1 VTASGPG
8 ILTDVRVDITLLGRF
23 QVRLDGRP
31 VPDAAWTRRQAAG
44 LVKILALAPRRQ
56 LHRDQVLDALW
67 PDVPVDEAG
76 PRLHKAAHYARRA
89 LGPGSLVLRSENV
102 LLFPDQSVS
111 VDAIRFSELGVDASD
126 PVTAAKAIEAYSGP
140 LLPADRYDAW
150 AVRPRERLE
159 LLRVRLLRLADRLV
173 EIVDADP
180 ADGPAQLALMRE
192 HAAQGDRR
200 AALRQFER
208 MEHALHRELGVGPSD
223 EAIALR
229 DALLHED
236 SGGRPAAG
244 PVTLIGRA
252 GQTATLLRLLDEAAQ
267 GRGRTVFLAGAAG
280 TGKSTMVSW
289 LRGQVS
295 GRGWRTG
302 HGVASAIE
310 GAWPYAPVLEALAD
324 LSRRHPTLL
333 DGLDDRCRED
343 IDRALSGGSH
353 SGRTLAWRGDGSH
366 QRLFLAVAELVRL
379 AAAGPG
385 LLLAVDDMHEADEA
399 SLRLLH
405 YLARSCLTERLVI
418 VLGHRRQP
426 VTEAFEQVRTSLL
439 GRGAAV
445 DVPLGP
451 LDRADTG
458 SLAAH
463 VQPGLTPAQGE
474 RIWDISGGLPFAIV
488 ELARTRADTGL
499 AGDQPGNAVLGL
511 LPPATRGVLE
521 YVATSGSTFDTD
533 EFLALSGLPED
544 EAFDCLDA
552 AMAALAVERTLA
564 GYRFRHPL
572 IREAL
577 LDGIAPH
584 RQRALHRTC
593 AQRLIALD
601 ASPARIGH
609 HLLAAGEPRA
619 AVPYVLRA
627 AETTAAV
634 GAYRDALCLVDSIRT
649 SVRGP
654 ELARTLAL
662 RADLLGAMG
671 DPTALPAY
679 RQAITAAGR
688 DAQRPLRA
696 RLARL
701 AVHAGDLDTAVAA
714 LDGLET
720 DGGPDDGAILLARGT
735 IAYFT
740 GDLEQALAAADEAHR
755 TVDITSTWE
764 RLEVISLKSLITHN
778 RGEWSQLLRYELQRT
793 RDNPGLATVVFDTHL
808 CVAEYLLYGPTPYAE
823 VIELA
828 RSLRTTAERAGA
840 LRAVAFAG
848 ALIGE
853 AALLYGDLDLAEQ
866 ELATAVDLHHEI
878 GAPVGEAHSL
888 QRLAEVVL
896 ARGDRTTANRLL
908 RRALPLARWSQLS
921 MHLLQRLYGTM
932 VRAADDPEAARA
944 VVDAAEATFGDSDFC
959 TFCTVMF
966 AVPAAIACADAGD
979 LAEAQRYLRLAELSA
994 SMWEGT
1000 AWAAAT
1006 IEARA
1011 HIARAEGDPDQAREL
1026 LAEAADLFETWAQPL
1041 DAARCRAPM
1050 ATSG

>member
-1 VTASGPG
+1 MTGSGTR
-8 ILTDVRVDITLLGRF
+8 ILGQVRIDITLLGRF
-23 QVRLDGRP
+23 EVRLAGRP
-31 VPDAAWTRRQAAG
+31 VPDSTWSRRQAAG

-67 PDVPVDEAG
+67 PDVPVDDAG

-89 LGPGSLVLRSENV
+89 LGPGSLVLRNEHV
-102 LLFPDQSVS
+102 LLFPDQPVS
-111 VDAIRFSELGVDASD
+111 VDATLFAELGGDAAD
-126 PVTAAKAIEAYSGP
+126 PLAAARAIELYGGP
-140 LLPADRYDAW
+140 LLPEDRYDAW
-150 AVRPRERLE
+150 AARPRERLE
-159 LLRVRLLRLADRLV
+159 LLRVRLLRLTERFAD
-173 EIVDADP
+173 IVDADP
-180 ADGPAQLALMRE
+180 ADGPAHLALMRE
-192 HAAQGDRR
+192 HAARGDRR

-208 MEHALHRELGVGPSD
+208 LEHALHQELGVGPSD

-229 DALLHED
+229 DALLGQD
-236 SGGRPAAG
+236 GVDRPIAAPG
-244 PVTLIGRA
+244 TLVGRA
-252 GQTATLLRLLDEAAQ
+252 AQTSTLLRVLDEAAR
-267 GRGRTVFLAGAAG
+267 GRGRTVFLAGPAG
-280 TGKSTMVSW
+280 TGKSTLVSW
-289 LRGQVS
+289 LRGEVG
-295 GRGWRTG
+295 GRGWRSG

-333 DGLDDRCRED
+333 DGLDDRCRTD
-343 IDRALSGGSH
+343 IDRALSGGRR
-353 SGRTLAWRGDGSH
+353 SGRTPAWNGDGSH
-366 QRLFLAVAELVRL
+366 QRLFVAVAELVRL

-385 LLLAVDDMHEADEA
+385 LLLAIDDVQEADEA

-445 DVPLGP
+445 DIPLGP
-451 LDRADTG
+451 LDRAETG
-458 SLAAH
+458 ALAAH
-463 VQPGLTPAQGE
+463 VRPGLEPGEAE
-474 RIWDISGGLPFAIV
+474 RIWDISGGLPFAVV
-488 ELARTRADTGL
+488 ELARTRTDVV
-499 AGDQPGNAVLGL
+499 QPGNAVLGL
-511 LPPATRGVLE
+511 LSPVTRSVLE

-533 EFLALSGLPED
+533 EFLALSGLAED

-552 AMAALAVERTLA
+552 AMAARAVERTLG

-584 RQRALHRTC
+584 RQRVLHRTC

-601 ASPARIGH
+601 ASPARVGH

-627 AETTAAV
+627 ADTAAAV
-634 GAYRDALCLVDSIRT
+634 GAYRDALSLVDSIRT

-662 RADLLGAMG
+662 RADLLGAIG
-671 DPTALPAY
+671 DPSALPAY
-679 RQAITAAGR
+679 RQAITAASP
-688 DAQRPLRA
+688 AAERPLRA

-701 AVHAGDLDTAVAA
+701 AVHAGDLETAVAA
-714 LDGLET
+714 LDGLAT

-735 IAYFT
+735 LAYFT

-793 RDNPGLATVVFDTHL
+793 RDDPGLATVVFDTHL
-808 CVAEYLLYGPTPYAE
+808 CVAEYLLYGPTPYAD
-823 VIELA
+823 VMELA
-828 RSLRTTAERAGA
+828 RSLRSTAERAGA

-848 ALIGE
+848 ALMGE
-853 AALLYGDLDLAEQ
+853 AALLHGDLDLAEH

-896 ARGDRTTANRLL
+896 ARGDRAAANRLL
-908 RRALPLARWSQLS
+908 QRALPLARWSQLS

-932 VRAADDPEAARA
+932 VRAADDPQAARA
-944 VVDAAEATFGDSDFC
+944 VVDAAEATFGGSDFC

-979 LAEAQRYLRLAELSA
+979 LAEARQHLHRAEISA
-994 SMWEGT
+994 SMWAGT

-1006 IEARA
+1006 IEVRA
-1011 HIARAEGDPDQAREL
+1011 HIARAEGDAGRAGQL
-1026 LAEAADLFETWAQPL
+1026 LAEAADLFDTWAQPL
-1041 DAARCRAPM
+1041 DAARCRA
-1050 ATSG
+1050 TLRTTD